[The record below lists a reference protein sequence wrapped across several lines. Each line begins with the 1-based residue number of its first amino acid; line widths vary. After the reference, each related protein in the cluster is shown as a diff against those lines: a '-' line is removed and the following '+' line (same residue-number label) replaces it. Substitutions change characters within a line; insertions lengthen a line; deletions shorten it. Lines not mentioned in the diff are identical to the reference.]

1 MPSEHSPWRR
11 MTESRRPS
19 AVVARQ
25 TAAGPSM
32 TAPGFGAV
40 TGSKSGRSSVIVSG
54 PIRISQKGSV
64 PRASISPWKA
74 SGTAAA
80 VPEAFQGE
88 MLARGT
94 EPFWLIRIGPETITL
109 ERPDFD
115 PVTAP
120 NPGAVMEG
128 PAAVW
133 RATTADGRRLSVIL
147 RQGECSDGMSDL
159 RYAYVAEASL
169 AGETLRGCAGKA
181 DAMPREGA

>member
-1 MPSEHSPWRR
+1 MRIFATALIGGLAGAALAACQPQSPDG
-11 MTESRRPS
+11 S
-19 AVVARQ
+19 A
-25 TAAGPSM
+25 
-32 TAPGFGAV
+32 APPPADA
-40 TGSKSGRSSVIVSG
+40 
-54 PIRISQKGSV
+54 
-64 PRASISPWKA
+64 PRAA
-74 SGTAAA
+74 STAAA

-94 EPFWLIRIGPETITL
+94 EPFWVIRIGPETITL

-133 RATTADGRRLSVIL
+133 RATTADGRPLSVTL